1 MMADVY
7 LALGS
12 SLNSEANLRQA
23 LRLLR
28 TSYETVAV
36 SGVYRTA
43 GEGSGAGFDF
53 LNAALH
59 LRTNL
64 APVELKQALRAL
76 EAQMGRVRDGSS
88 AAHPID
94 LDIVLWGEESFEYG
108 AKPWRVPDPA
118 ILRAAY
124 VAVPLAEI
132 APDLP
137 YPGDGR
143 TLAQIAAALA
153 GARIE
158 RIAFEW
164 DAA

>member
-7 LALGS
+7 LSLGS
-12 SLNSEANLRQA
+12 SLNPTANLRQA
-23 LRLLR
+23 LRSLR
-28 TSYETVAV
+28 AAYEIVAV
-36 SGVYRTA
+36 SSVYHTIGDGGYA
-43 GEGSGAGFDF
+43 GLDF

-59 LRTNL
+59 LRTDL

-88 AAHPID
+88 GAHPID

-108 AKPWRVPDPA
+108 AKPWRVPDPS
-118 ILRAAY
+118 ILRAVY

-132 APDLP
+132 APNFH

-153 GARIE
+153 GAEIE
-158 RIAFEW
+158 RITFDW
-164 DAA
+164 DAV

>member
-1 MMADVY
+1 MADVY
-7 LALGS
+7 LSLGS
-12 SLNSEANLRQA
+12 SLNPAANLRQA
-23 LRLLR
+23 LRSLR
-28 TSYETVAV
+28 GSYEIVAV
-36 SGVYRTA
+36 SSVYHTI
-43 GEGSGAGFDF
+43 GEGSGAGLAF

-59 LRTNL
+59 LRTDL
-64 APVELKQALRAL
+64 APVALKQALRAL

-124 VAVPLAEI
+124 VAVPLAEV

-143 TLAQIAAALA
+143 TLAQIAAALD
-153 GARIE
+153 GAQIE

>member
-7 LALGS
+7 LSLGS
-12 SLNSEANLRQA
+12 SLNPEANLRQA
-23 LRLLR
+23 LRSLR
-28 TSYETVAV
+28 ADYEIVAV

-59 LRTNL
+59 LRTTL

-94 LDIVLWGEESFEYG
+94 LDIVLWGEEAFEYG

-132 APDLP
+132 ASDLH

-143 TLAQIAAALA
+143 TVAQIAAALA
-153 GARIE
+153 GAEVE
-158 RIAFEW
+158 RITFDWNAT
-164 DAA
+164 